1 MERLKRIYRENDNAA
16 LFLKILFIMAAS
28 RFLMLILMIIYNLNM
43 GTDRS
48 ISFLMN
54 QWDAKRY
61 YFMVNNGY
69 TFPLD
74 TDPQANW
81 AFFPVYVIMCQI
93 VKGLTFWKLDTYVT
107 GMLVSNVCIF
117 IAAFTA
123 VKYLRVIKA
132 RSIKLGCPGAVND
145 GSRLERL
152 SQAVRDDDG
161 MLLVILMLAG
171 PYSFYF
177 ASMYTE
183 AAFVMFIALFF
194 YFSAKKKYLRAGIMA
209 ALASGTRIVG
219 CILVFSLII
228 ELYMDI
234 NNGER
239 ISIAGIKN
247 FIKVMLRTP
256 YKILSVLLCP
266 LGAFC
271 YMTFLRFFCG
281 DPWAYKN
288 VQIAW
293 REDEYFPIIGVL
305 WKACT
310 GQIEPRYTYMG
321 WFCIGILVLYG
332 YMIYKKYYSM
342 AAFGILSLMVALTS
356 HVMST
361 CRFTAGSYV
370 AFIGL
375 YDLLANMTGRLKVLK
390 WIILIFFAAA
400 EIWLL
405 FMWYNS
411 DCWLM

>member
-1 MERLKRIYRENDNAA
+1 MERLAKWYRENENFA
-16 LFLKILFIMAAS
+16 LFVKLLFIMAAS
-28 RFLMLILMIIYNLNM
+28 RLLMLILMVIYNINM

-48 ISFLMN
+48 ITFLMN

-69 TFPLD
+69 TFPWD

-93 VKGLTFWKLDTYVT
+93 VKALTFWKMDTYFV

-117 IAAFTA
+117 IASFVA
-123 VKYLRVIKA
+123 VKYMRVIKA
-132 RSIKLGCPGAVND
+132 RSIKLSCVGAVND
-145 GSRLERL
+145 GSRMEKFT
-152 SQAVRDDDG
+152 QAVRQDDG
-161 MLLVILMLAG
+161 MLLAVLMLAG

-183 AAFVMFIALFF
+183 AAFVMFISLFF
-194 YFSAKKKYLRAGIMA
+194 YFSAKKKYVLAGLMS

-219 CILVFSLII
+219 CTLVFALII
-228 ELYMDI
+228 EMYMDI
-234 NNGER
+234 NNGEG
-239 ISIAGIKN
+239 ISFVGIKK
-247 FIKVMLRTP
+247 FICEVIKVPQKVFSIM
-256 YKILSVLLCP
+256 ICP

-321 WFCIGILVLYG
+321 WFCIGILILYG
-332 YMIYKKYYSM
+332 YMIYRRYYSL
-342 AAFGILSLMVALTS
+342 ATFGIVTLLIALTS

-361 CRFTAGSYV
+361 CRFTVGAYV
-370 AFIGL
+370 AFIGM
-375 YDLLANMTGRLKVLK
+375 YDLLTNMTGKLKYLK
-390 WIILIFFAAA
+390 WIILVFFAIA

-405 FMWYNS
+405 FLWYNS

>member
-1 MERLKRIYRENDNAA
+1 
-16 LFLKILFIMAAS
+16 
-28 RFLMLILMIIYNLNM
+28 
-43 GTDRS
+43 
-48 ISFLMN
+48 
-54 QWDAKRY
+54 
-61 YFMVNNGY
+61 
-69 TFPLD
+69 
-74 TDPQANW
+74 
-81 AFFPVYVIMCQI
+81 MCQI

-132 RSIKLGCPGAVND
+132 RSIKLVCPGAVND

-247 FIKVMLRTP
+247 FIKIYIYGMVLYRNTCIVWIHDIQ
-256 YKILSVLLCP
+256 KILFNGSIWNIIINDSTYITCNE
-266 LGAFC
+266 
-271 YMTFLRFFCG
+271 YMPVHSRLICGIYRF
-281 DPWAYKN
+281 
-288 VQIAW
+288 I
-293 REDEYFPIIGVL
+293 
-305 WKACT
+305 
-310 GQIEPRYTYMG
+310 
-321 WFCIGILVLYG
+321 
-332 YMIYKKYYSM
+332 
-342 AAFGILSLMVALTS
+342 
-356 HVMST
+356 
-361 CRFTAGSYV
+361 
-370 AFIGL
+370 
-375 YDLLANMTGRLKVLK
+375 
-390 WIILIFFAAA
+390 
-400 EIWLL
+400 
-405 FMWYNS
+405 
-411 DCWLM
+411 